1 MGGTAGEE
9 HEAGKAYQEN
19 GTNHY
24 PPSFDVMR
32 FDKIPSYRWSFKEKI
47 KRRKTKKM

>member
-1 MGGTAGEE
+1 
-9 HEAGKAYQEN
+9 
-19 GTNHY
+19 
-24 PPSFDVMR
+24 MR